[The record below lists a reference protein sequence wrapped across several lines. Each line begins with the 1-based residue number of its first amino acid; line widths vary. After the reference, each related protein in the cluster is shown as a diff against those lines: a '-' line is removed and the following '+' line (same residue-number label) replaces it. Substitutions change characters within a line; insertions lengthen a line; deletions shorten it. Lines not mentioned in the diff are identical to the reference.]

1 MQDGAV
7 VFDCVIEISARAYVL
22 FQLFVL
28 FWKGNWDFV
37 EAVR

>member
-7 VFDCVIEISARAYVL
+7 VFDCVIEISVRTYVL
-22 FQLFVL
+22 FQLLVL